1 VKTAVRVCCA
11 TAMAGLLLVG
21 TAFGKTMNIGK
32 AELVVP
38 DVKSTSVEQE
48 ERRLQVGIDVFKDD
62 VVQTGGIGAV
72 ILQFTDKTTLKIF
85 PNSTVK
91 LDNYVYDADKTVL
104 QIGLSLLS
112 GAMRIASGGPHTA
125 DKYQLRTP
133 LATIGIRGT
142 VVHIVSD
149 TDRTV
154 VEALHGAFNACATT
168 SAACRTVL
176 ATDDMNALQ
185 LWSDGRLEKARARR
199 DLGVRSAHGS
209 STLSAAGGSAT
220 TVISTSSDPYDLI
233 GQSYSL
239 NIGGYVV
246 GGSNISVG
254 GFSGSNPGYSP
265 SGNGGN
271 ALYYSI
277 SNSTANLNGIG
288 GQAFGNGA
296 GEFGLAQGASSLEA
310 LLASAPGA
318 GSGSGRA
325 PTLEANANLLEA
337 ILAAIPSGG
346 GGSGGGGVGG
356 GSGGA
361 PSPAVNTGVGLLLVG
376 ATFAFLRRKGRGRH
390 ARIAA

>member
-1 VKTAVRVCCA
+1 
-11 TAMAGLLLVG
+11 MAGLLLDG
-21 TAFGKTMNIGK
+21 TAFGRTMNIGK

-142 VVHIVSD
+142 VVHIVSEK
-149 TDRTV
+149 DRTV
-154 VEALHGAFNACATT
+154 VEALHGTFNACATT
-168 SAACRTVL
+168 SSACRTVL

-220 TVISTSSDPYDLI
+220 TVISTGSDPYDLI

-239 NIGGYVV
+239 NIGGYVS
-246 GGSNISVG
+246 GGNNISVG
-254 GFSGSNPGYSP
+254 GFTRANPGYSP
-265 SGNGGN
+265 IGNGGN
-271 ALYYSI
+271 ALYYSV
-277 SNSTANLNGIG
+277 SNSTASPNGIG

-296 GEFGLAQGASSLEA
+296 GEFGLAQGTGSLEA
-310 LLASAPGA
+310 LFSSAPGA
-318 GSGSGRA
+318 GSGAGSGSGSA

-337 ILAAIPSGG
+337 LLAAIPSGG
-346 GGSGGGGVGG
+346 GGGVSSGSGG

-361 PSPAVNTGVGLLLVG
+361 PSPAVNTGVGLLLAG

-390 ARIAA
+390 ARVAA